1 MSRLTRNELDHIDAE
16 YTDNICD
23 IISEYEWG
31 SLDPQKLMD
40 RVIYELSLCGV
51 ETGEAY
57 AETSYNG
64 KFLLLLEACN
74 LAAKEFDEDFYFYK
88 EELEQCL
95 LMELHVK
102 SWYSEGVVYFYTRDT
117 GVVSCHNPYSDFPYW
132 EYTTWA
138 DDRFPWSGI
147 RRQNNA
153 FELLDNY
160 DLLKK
165 MAYVTRPRAIVP
177 APEKILMD
185 EADRRYILFETIHD
199 QEQSILRCKLKR
211 GWISKEQFYQQS
223 QELFWEYVYGRS
235 A

>member
-1 MSRLTRNELDHIDAE
+1 MARLTRNEFDRINNE
-16 YTDNICD
+16 YVDDVVD
-23 IISEYEWG
+23 IIPEYEWG

-51 ETGEAY
+51 EVGEAY
-57 AETSYNG
+57 AEASYNG

-88 EELEQCL
+88 EELEECL
-95 LMELHVK
+95 LVELQVK
-102 SWYSEGVVYFYTRDT
+102 SWYSDGVVYFYTKDT
-117 GVVSCHNPYSDFPYW
+117 GTVSCHNPYSDFPYW

-147 RRQNNA
+147 RRQNEA
-153 FELLDNY
+153 FELLHDY

-165 MAYVTRPRAIVP
+165 MAYATRPRTIMP
-177 APEKILMD
+177 APEAILMN
-185 EADRRYILFETIHD
+185 EEYRRYIVFETIHD
-199 QEQSILRCKLKR
+199 QEQSILRYKLKR
-211 GWISKEQFYQQS
+211 KWITKEQYYQQS
-223 QELFWEYVYGRS
+223 QELFWDYVCGRS